1 MTIASLAAAPAAPA
15 TSADQMIAPFLG
27 EIVALLDAGERDQ
40 AIARVEG
47 RLEQAPADAAALTA
61 MGHLGFLS
69 SDFAL
74 ALEALREAHDLAPA
88 SAVIAEALAILFA
101 LAGELA
107 EATYYAKL
115 SKANG
120 LDEATLALFPRGWP
134 RFTTAFST
142 IGERPFL
149 ARGLAALAR
158 GEIDEARKNLAVQAA
173 FSPNDGMTQRA
184 LADAEL
190 AAGQPRRAADILARF
205 AANGTADSW
214 DLSRL
219 GLALACAGEAQ
230 AAHGICA
237 EAAADL
243 APGAEADLVATR
255 LVAALFDPA
264 TPRDGAPLAALVAQV
279 QAPLCG
285 AAPIAGHV
293 AGVEAPRRI
302 GVLAA
307 ALTHPRDLETIAV
320 LGQGLRDGGAADLV
334 VFGSGALAAPR
345 NRLLQGRVAR
355 HIDAADFDGD
365 TLAYTIASE
374 NLNILLDAGGIGAA
388 LHLSTLAQHP
398 AGCAAAWLNG
408 AFDGFAPG
416 LDLMIGGNALDPGT
430 GPLPV
435 APCAGGLVGRLERSP
450 RLVTGNAVPL
460 LGADILPGQLHDE
473 LLQAWAAILAR
484 LPQAR
489 LLLRDREMS
498 HPDNVASLIARA
510 SALGI
515 AERIEIVDG
524 ADQAFTAGLDLL
536 LTPFVA
542 TDGHDVVTAAAVA
555 TPAVALAGP
564 VRHRRF
570 AAAALSALG
579 LGAQAAPTIDGYV
592 EIAVGLAG
600 DREARQRTADAAAA
614 APAFAPQRFAQALL
628 DALREAAR

>member
-1 MTIASLAAAPAAPA
+1 LTIASLAAASAPP
-15 TSADQMIAPFLG
+15 SADQMIAPFLG

-61 MGHLGFLS
+61 MGHLGFLA

-88 SAVIAEALAILFA
+88 SAVIAEALAILYG

-115 SKANG
+115 SQANG

-158 GEIDEARKNLAVQAA
+158 GEIDEALKNLAVQAA

-190 AAGQPRRAADILARF
+190 AAGHPRRAADILARF
-205 AANGTADSW
+205 AANATADSW

-230 AAHGICA
+230 AARGICA

-255 LVAALFDPA
+255 LVATLFDPA
-264 TPRDGAPLAALVAQV
+264 TPREDAPLAALVAQI
-279 QAPLCG
+279 QGPLCG
-285 AAPIAGHV
+285 AAPIVGHV
-293 AGVEAPRRI
+293 TTAPRRI

-320 LGQGLRDGGAADLV
+320 LGQGLRDSGAAELV
-334 VFGSGALAAPR
+334 VFGNGALAAPR
-345 NRLLQGRVAR
+345 NRLLQSRVSR

-374 NLNILLDAGGIGAA
+374 NLDILLDAGGIGAA

-398 AGCAAAWLNG
+398 AGCTAAWLNG
-408 AFDGFAPG
+408 AFTGFAPG
-416 LDLMIGGNALDPGT
+416 LDLMIGGGTLDLGT
-430 GPLPV
+430 GTLPV
-435 APCAGGLVGRLERSP
+435 AACAAGLVGRLERNP
-450 RLVTGNAVPL
+450 CLITGNAVPL

-484 LPQAR
+484 VPQAR

-515 AERIEIVDG
+515 ADRIEIVDG
-524 ADQAFTAGLDLL
+524 VDHAFTAGLDLL

-542 TDGHDVVTAAAVA
+542 ADGHDVVTAAAVA

-570 AAAALSALG
+570 AAAALATLG
-579 LGAQAAPTIDGYV
+579 LGAQVAQTVDGYV
-592 EIAVGLAG
+592 EIAVGLIG
-600 DREARQRTADAAAA
+600 DPQARQRTADAAAA